1 MKDKVFLD
9 TNIFVYSIDSSAEL
23 EVKRNIC
30 RRLVTDHIRN
40 GSGIISIQVLQE
52 FYQVST
58 SKIQVPIST
67 DEALE
72 FMHYMAGL
80 STVSP
85 DLDMVVA
92 AVRLH
97 RKHAVS
103 FWDALILQAA
113 KTAGC
118 SQLLSEDLQHG
129 FSLGNLTVRNP
140 FVE

>member
-1 MKDKVFLD
+1 
-9 TNIFVYSIDSSAEL
+9 
-23 EVKRNIC
+23 
-30 RRLVTDHIRN
+30 
-40 GSGIISIQVLQE
+40 LQE

-80 STVSP
+80 GTVSP

-97 RKHAVS
+97 RKHAIS

-113 KTAGC
+113 RTAGC
-118 SQLLSEDLQHG
+118 SQVLSEDLQHG
-129 FSLGNLTVRNP
+129 FSLGDLTVRNP
-140 FVE
+140 FME